1 VDLDI
6 PKEEINARLAA
17 DPVPPIRRE
26 RGYVSLY
33 RRHVTQAH
41 EGCDFDF
48 LRALPG
54 EPASAEPLG
63 LLSGWIGGW

>member
-1 VDLDI
+1 MYLEHVLG
-6 PKEEINARLAA
+6 A
-17 DPVPPIRRE
+17 D
-26 RGYVSLY
+26 
-33 RRHVTQAH
+33 

-54 EPASAEPLG
+54 EPAESEPLG